1 MVIYKIFYCPR
12 CKIPLY
18 CPQTQKTKQC
28 PKCEKRI
35 MLKTV
40 NILKNVN
47 NLQDAIYIVQNIKV
61 PKEIRKI
68 IEQSTKKS
76 PLTKNKKERF
86 LDLIRIFQKKSESHI
101 VDEKFFLEEAKSAGF
116 SEKWISMQLF
126 EFEKSGRLIRPQKN
140 CLEFII

>member
-1 MVIYKIFYCPR
+1 
-12 CKIPLY
+12 
-18 CPQTQKTKQC
+18 
-28 PKCEKRI
+28 

-61 PKEIRKI
+61 PKEIRKK

-101 VDEKFFLEEAKSAGF
+101 VDEKFFLEEAKLAGF